1 MKLKHL
7 GTSVLLAAMVCWS
20 SLSTAASEQEV
31 NARLDQLF
39 NTHQEYHNFLDNLQ
53 TQLISENKVEVAKL
67 VSYPIDINID
77 SKKVKIKTP
86 QQLIKLYGSIFTPAL
101 VKTVNTQQYKDLFI
115 NAQGVMI
122 GNGQIWFSAV
132 CGDNQCKKSTVL
144 ITAINK

>member
-20 SLSTAASEQEV
+20 SLSTATSEQEV

-67 VSYPIDINID
+67 ISYPIKVNID
-77 SKKVKIKTP
+77 GKKIKIKTP

-101 VKTVNTQQYKDLFI
+101 VKVVNTQQYKDLLI

-122 GNGQIWFSAV
+122 GNGQIWFSSV

-144 ITAINK
+144 ITTINK

>member
-1 MKLKHL
+1 MKLKYL
-7 GTSVLLAAMVCWS
+7 GKSMLLAALVCWS

-53 TQLISENKVEVAKL
+53 TQLIGENKVEVAKL
-67 VSYPIDINID
+67 VSYPIEINID
-77 SKKVKIKTP
+77 GKKVKIKTP
-86 QQLIKLYGSIFTPAL
+86 QQLIKLYGAIFTPAL